1 MTIDKDDLL
10 NSIMES
16 LDRIQHIKSE
26 DIPGID
32 LYMDQVTTFME
43 SRLKNTSRNPENDKV
58 LTKTMIN
65 NYDKNNLLPSPEKK
79 KYSKEHMLLLIFIY
93 YFKNILSIND
103 IQTLFKPITD
113 EYFHAEGDY
122 SLQDIYTEVFEMEK
136 LVIPGMKE
144 DVTEKFR
151 TAEKTFTDAPE
162 KDRDFL
168 RQFAFICLL
177 SSDVYAKKMLIENMI
192 DNLRKEDSRPKGR
205 EDSKAKTKEDSKK

>member
-1 MTIDKDDLL
+1 
-10 NSIMES
+10 
-16 LDRIQHIKSE
+16 
-26 DIPGID
+26 
-32 LYMDQVTTFME
+32 
-43 SRLKNTSRNPENDKV
+43 
-58 LTKTMIN
+58 
-65 NYDKNNLLPSPEKK
+65 
-79 KYSKEHMLLLIFIY
+79 MLLLIFIY

-177 SSDVYAKKMLIENMI
+177 SSDVYAKKMLIE
-192 DNLRKEDSRPKGR
+192 
-205 EDSKAKTKEDSKK
+205 T

>member
-1 MTIDKDDLL
+1 
-10 NSIMES
+10 
-16 LDRIQHIKSE
+16 
-26 DIPGID
+26 
-32 LYMDQVTTFME
+32 
-43 SRLKNTSRNPENDKV
+43 
-58 LTKTMIN
+58 
-65 NYDKNNLLPSPEKK
+65 
-79 KYSKEHMLLLIFIY
+79 MLLLIFIY

-151 TAEKTFTDAPE
+151 TAEKTFADAPE